1 MKNIKTYIDEQ
12 SVNESFLGIAA
23 GVVAGLIGF
32 KVVKAILGGLAK
44 AGIQKALDNKLEK
57 DAESLE
63 KEWIPELESM
73 LKSHPKSYDWIK
85 EYWQKEDVKGTLTR
99 VSGTLGSVTFV
110 DDVLS
115 KDEWSDEDA
124 KKFKELW
131 DKAFKANKAI
141 NDKLANDLL
150 NTLK

>member
-1 MKNIKTYIDEQ
+1 
-12 SVNESFLGIAA
+12 
-23 GVVAGLIGF
+23 
-32 KVVKAILGGLAK
+32 
-44 AGIQKALDNKLEK
+44 
-57 DAESLE
+57 
-63 KEWIPELESM
+63 M
-73 LKSHPKSYDWIK
+73 LQSHPKSYDWIK
-85 EYWQKEDVKGTLTR
+85 EYWGKEDVKGTLTR

-110 DDVLS
+110 DNVLS

-150 NTLK
+150 NSLK